1 MTESTNLLSMNSLV
15 KFTSGRAMI
24 INGCPGAGGS
34 FKTGDTSKIGGSI
47 NISDHKRAWSGLSWG
62 HKSPTLFAFLS
73 APDSLVI
80 RRKAF

>member
-15 KFTSGRAMI
+15 KFTSGKAMI
-24 INGCPGAGGS
+24 VNGCPSRG

-73 APDSLVI
+73 APDTLVI
-80 RRKAF
+80 RRNAF

>member
-15 KFTSGRAMI
+15 KFTSGKAMI
-24 INGCPGAGGS
+24 VNGCPSGG

-47 NISDHKRAWSGLSWG
+47 NISDHKRVWSGLSWG